1 MYGGDLLLAGKE
13 QYRDQKTLGEYVSVP
28 PAEKAG

>member
-1 MYGGDLLLAGKE
+1 MYGQDLLLAGKE
-13 QYRDQKTLGEYVSVP
+13 RYRDQAVLGDYVSVP